1 MNDHQFEQNAF
12 DEISDNCDTN
22 HRDAKIIKVDYLR
35 STDKKL
41 VINQSPPHRLLMEM
55 RFLGSDFRKIDQKQ
69 IMDRTNNQIVNFQ
82 L

>member
-12 DEISDNCDTN
+12 DEISDNCGTN
-22 HRDAKIIKVDYLR
+22 HHDAKIIKVDYLR

-41 VINQSPPHRLLMEM
+41 VINQSPHRSLMEM
-55 RFLGSDFRKIDQKQ
+55 RFLGSDFRKIDLIQKTDKRLV
-69 IMDRTNNQIVNFQ
+69 IK